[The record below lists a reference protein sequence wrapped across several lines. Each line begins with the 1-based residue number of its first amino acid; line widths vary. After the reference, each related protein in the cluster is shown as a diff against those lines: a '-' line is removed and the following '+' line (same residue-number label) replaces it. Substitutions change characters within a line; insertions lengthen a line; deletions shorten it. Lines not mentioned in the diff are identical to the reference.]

1 MANITLEDVSS
12 DVFQDIEQAPSIS
25 PSLADSTVSAS
36 PLLDTALALVE
47 EDATVAQKKKKK
59 KKPKKRSK
67 AKAEVNTKPPI
78 EDDEPSPLVLRI
90 SRNKHWRYI
99 SSYHGPWLQL
109 PIELLE
115 SLLALNLDPATFHAE
130 PCVTPIPPPP
140 RQQRSFSRMRDRAY
154 AGLGDNSP
162 PDSPRQTLASISCP
176 PLLAPPPGK
185 PIPPPIDPGVFRSV
199 ATIRRLIDEASELAV
214 RASSGMSAAALGS
227 VRSGASPNLHSS
239 PWALA
244 QSLGMNPL
252 GDTGG
257 GRNVAMSAM
266 RIHRLRALAV
276 QKLAAAYRADEIAS
290 SVMVMQGGSVFE
302 DIAERVLRADPNDA
316 DAKYV
321 HFFHEKIP
329 SRQLAECT
337 TTRVLDELIE
347 AFPQRLELFRTRGI
361 VRTFRDEYGAAVKD
375 FTHALKEAR
384 ALRKARSFHRNGS
397 RSSQNNKG
405 KGDKRKKEG
414 KKKLNGQAPPNGTSE
429 VDGAYRTTTTFPARR
444 SLPPECYIFNRGKIL
459 NLEGIR
465 KRISAEGAAEL
476 RLCYIQNG
484 HYGGVEIGNPDGP
497 LGRTDG
503 PKLQAYRGVLA
514 DSAFREQIGTL
525 LKKSIRDQERFL
537 AHFDALETPA
547 PPGSDDDDDDDD
559 DDTNNTNNTNTDVV
573 ERAAYAFLLAEALRP
588 GAHGTPPPP
597 APPPDAAVLFTTYHP
612 LLVESHFSVLIA
624 TLMLGDFAALLRA
637 FLRAATV
644 IDGLEGYPVFLPPR
658 SMAQAEFV
666 ETLERL
672 AGGWRVGV
680 QPHARARYA
689 HAHGHSNGHANGKLA
704 IEAPPLPSP
713 PPMETNTPVPDTFID
728 PLAPST
734 SSGPG
739 SASGSSSALVP
750 PTPSPPVEAEAE
762 AETGSGPGTPGFDLV
777 ESLDCARVILAP
789 VVERQRARAEQSALE
804 KKLSSRSSSSSS
816 SLTSVGG
823 SGSGNSAGE
832 KTRKKPLPITI
843 PLHGPRVEVV
853 LAWLAAVWLV
863 ELESVT

>member
-1 MANITLEDVSS
+1 MKTSQNVYSKLVRPPVPFKGVFTFS
-12 DVFQDIEQAPSIS
+12 DTSYRPKRRRRQIC
-25 PSLADSTVSAS
+25 
-36 PLLDTALALVE
+36 PLLPRKDTL
-47 EDATVAQKKKKK
+47 
-59 KKPKKRSK
+59 
-67 AKAEVNTKPPI
+67 
-78 EDDEPSPLVLRI
+78 
-90 SRNKHWRYI
+90 
-99 SSYHGPWLQL
+99 
-109 PIELLE
+109 
-115 SLLALNLDPATFHAE
+115 
-130 PCVTPIPPPP
+130 
-140 RQQRSFSRMRDRAY
+140 
-154 AGLGDNSP
+154 
-162 PDSPRQTLASISCP
+162 
-176 PLLAPPPGK
+176 
-185 PIPPPIDPGVFRSV
+185 
-199 ATIRRLIDEASELAV
+199 
-214 RASSGMSAAALGS
+214 S
-227 VRSGASPNLHSS
+227 VRGYYLR
-239 PWALA
+239 
-244 QSLGMNPL
+244 PL
-252 GDTGG
+252 RG
-257 GRNVAMSAM
+257 VYL
-266 RIHRLRALAV
+266 LR
-276 QKLAAAYRADEIAS
+276 E
-290 SVMVMQGGSVFE
+290 
-302 DIAERVLRADPNDA
+302 
-316 DAKYV
+316 
-321 HFFHEKIP
+321 

-397 RSSQNNKG
+397 RSTQNG
-405 KGDKRKKEG
+405 RSKGDKRKKEG

-429 VDGAYRTTTTFPARR
+429 VDGYGDASEAETLPIHPSVLPNAPEPIEPQLLFLRGAAYLQNAIY
-444 SLPPECYIFNRGKIL
+444 LIEEKIL
-459 NLEGIR
+459 KLEGIR

-503 PKLQAYRGVLA
+503 PKLQAYRDVLA

-547 PPGSDDDDDDDD
+547 PPGSSDGDDDDDDDD
-559 DDTNNTNNTNTDVV
+559 HTSNAHNTNTDVV
-573 ERAAYAFLLAEALRP
+573 ERATYAFLLAEALRP

-597 APPPDAAVLFTTYHP
+597 APAPDAPVLFTTYHP

-672 AGGWRVGV
+672 AGGWLVGV
-680 QPHARARYA
+680 QPHARARARSA
-689 HAHGHSNGHANGKLA
+689 HAHTHGHGNGHANGKLA
-704 IEAPPLPSP
+704 IEAPPLPP
-713 PPMETNTPVPDTFID
+713 PLPPIETYIPMSGTFLD

-734 SSGPG
+734 SSSGFG
-739 SASGSSSALVP
+739 SGSSSALVP
-750 PTPSPPVEAEAE
+750 PTPSLPMLGLEAEP
-762 AETGSGPGTPGFDLV
+762 ETGPGFDLV
-777 ESLDCARVILAP
+777 ESLDCARIILAP

-823 SGSGNSAGE
+823 CGSGSGSSE

-843 PLHGPRVEVV
+843 PLHGPRVEIV
-853 LAWLAAVWLV
+853 LAWLAAVWMV
-863 ELESVT
+863 ELESVAERPDGLLRG

>member
-1 MANITLEDVSS
+1 MGE
-12 DVFQDIEQAPSIS
+12 
-25 PSLADSTVSAS
+25 
-36 PLLDTALALVE
+36 
-47 EDATVAQKKKKK
+47 
-59 KKPKKRSK
+59 
-67 AKAEVNTKPPI
+67 
-78 EDDEPSPLVLRI
+78 
-90 SRNKHWRYI
+90 
-99 SSYHGPWLQL
+99 
-109 PIELLE
+109 
-115 SLLALNLDPATFHAE
+115 
-130 PCVTPIPPPP
+130 
-140 RQQRSFSRMRDRAY
+140 
-154 AGLGDNSP
+154 
-162 PDSPRQTLASISCP
+162 
-176 PLLAPPPGK
+176 
-185 PIPPPIDPGVFRSV
+185 
-199 ATIRRLIDEASELAV
+199 
-214 RASSGMSAAALGS
+214 
-227 VRSGASPNLHSS
+227 
-239 PWALA
+239 
-244 QSLGMNPL
+244 
-252 GDTGG
+252 
-257 GRNVAMSAM
+257 
-266 RIHRLRALAV
+266 
-276 QKLAAAYRADEIAS
+276 
-290 SVMVMQGGSVFE
+290 
-302 DIAERVLRADPNDA
+302 
-316 DAKYV
+316 
-321 HFFHEKIP
+321 

-397 RSSQNNKG
+397 RSTSSSKG

-429 VDGAYRTTTTFPARR
+429 VEGYGDGSEAEALPIHPSVLPDAPEPIEPQLLFLRGAAYLQNAIY
-444 SLPPECYIFNRGKIL
+444 LIEEKIL

-547 PPGSDDDDDDDD
+547 PPTGSSDGDDDDDNDNGG
-559 DDTNNTNNTNTDVV
+559 TNNTYNNNNNSTSTSNDVV

-597 APPPDAAVLFTTYHP
+597 APAPDAPVLFTTYHP
-612 LLVESHFSVLIA
+612 LLVESHFSVLLA
-624 TLMLGDFAALLRA
+624 TLMLGDFTALLRA

-680 QPHARARYA
+680 QPHARARHGNA
-689 HAHGHSNGHANGKLA
+689 HVNGKLA
-704 IEAPPLPSP
+704 IEPPPPPPSPLPP
-713 PPMETNTPVPDTFID
+713 IETHIPIPTAFLD

-734 SSGPG
+734 SSSSSSSGLG
-739 SASGSSSALVP
+739 SGSGLGSSSALVM
-750 PTPSPPVEAEAE
+750 TSPALGLEVEQPL
-762 AETGSGPGTPGFDLV
+762 ETGPGFDLV
-777 ESLDCARVILAP
+777 ESLDCARIILAP
-789 VVERQRARAEQSALE
+789 VVERQRVRAEQSALE

-823 SGSGNSAGE
+823 CNGPSEN
-832 KTRKKPLPITI
+832 TRKKPLPITI
-843 PLHGPRVEVV
+843 PLHGPRVEIV
-853 LAWLAAVWLV
+853 LAWMAAVWMV
-863 ELESVT
+863 ELEDVAERTDGLVRG